1 MTGNLTR
8 DAFAQ
13 SSIVTVALLLV
24 ATVAGHANAQT
35 PGRFYVGGSIG
46 GFSVNADHVDGR
58 SPAAGV
64 VGGVSLKSWLD
75 IEGEI
80 VIPTRHFTRIYG
92 GDVVSYSFA
101 PPGSP
106 DFERLGVILEYHNER
121 DVSMSISGVAIFH
134 GSVHPRVEVGFIAG
148 ITNHRVTDRTVRTP
162 VRVGDGLDPTHLVQ
176 GSDVHTR
183 NLGGPTFGAN
193 VAVALTRHLRI
204 VPDIRFDYGSFG
216 DEINNA
222 LRTSVRVHWRF

>member
-1 MTGNLTR
+1 M
-8 DAFAQ
+8 DQ
-13 SSIVTVALLLV
+13 SFRSIVTVAFLLV
-24 ATVAGHANAQT
+24 SMVVAHADAQT
-35 PGRFYVGGSIG
+35 PGRFYVGGSVG
-46 GFSVNADHVDGR
+46 GFSVSADHVDGR

-64 VGGVSLKSWLD
+64 LGGVNLKPWLD

-80 VIPTRHFTRIYG
+80 VIPIRHFTRIYG

-106 DFERLGVILEYHNER
+106 DFERLGVVLEYQNER

-134 GSVHPRVEVGFIAG
+134 GSLHPRVEAGFIAG

-162 VRVGDGLDPTHLVQ
+162 VRVGEGLDPTLYGVQ
-176 GSDVHTR
+176 RSEVHTR
-183 NLGGPTFGAN
+183 NLGGPTIGAN

-204 VPDIRFDYGSFG
+204 VPDIRFDYASIG

>member
-1 MTGNLTR
+1 M
-8 DAFAQ
+8 DQ
-13 SSIVTVALLLV
+13 SFRSIVTVAFLLV
-24 ATVAGHANAQT
+24 AMVVGYADAQT
-35 PGRFYVGGSIG
+35 PGRFYVGGSVG
-46 GFSVNADHVDGR
+46 GFSVDADQVDGW

-64 VGGVSLKSWLD
+64 LGGVSLKPWLD

-106 DFERLGVILEYHNER
+106 DFERLGVVLEYHKER

-134 GSVHPRVEVGFIAG
+134 RSVHPRVEVGFIAG
-148 ITNHRVTDRTVRTP
+148 ITNHRVTDRTDTTP
-162 VRVGDGLDPTHLVQ
+162 VRVGEGLDPTLHGVRQ
-176 GSDVHTR
+176 SEVHTR
-183 NLGGPTFGAN
+183 NLGGPTIGAN
-193 VAVALTRHLRI
+193 VAVALTHHLRI
-204 VPDIRFDYGSFG
+204 VPDIRFDYGSIG
-216 DEINNA
+216 DEINNV

>member
-1 MTGNLTR
+1 M
-8 DAFAQ
+8 DQ
-13 SSIVTVALLLV
+13 SFRSIVAVAFLLV
-24 ATVAGHANAQT
+24 ATVVGHADAQT
-35 PGRFYVGGSIG
+35 PGRFYVGGSVG

-64 VGGVSLKSWLD
+64 LGGVSLKPWLD
-75 IEGEI
+75 IEGEV

-92 GDVVSYSFA
+92 GDVVSSSFA

-106 DFERLGVILEYHNER
+106 DFERLGVVLEYQNQR
-121 DVSMSISGVAIFH
+121 NVSMSISGVAIFH

-162 VRVGDGLDPTHLVQ
+162 VRVGEGLDPTVYGVQ
-176 GSDVHTR
+176 RVEVHTR
-183 NLGGPTFGAN
+183 NLGGPNFGAN

-204 VPDIRFDYGSFG
+204 VPDIRFDYGSIG